1 MQIAKFTEEITITSL
16 ELVEFVNGQRGTGE
30 AELRHRD
37 FCAKVPK
44 VLGDGVCEKFRAP
57 HTNPQNGQVYYIY
70 KLPKR
75 EACLMAMSYSY
86 DLQAKVF
93 DRMTELEAKAAPVP
107 FKIPQTMAEAL
118 RLAAD
123 QSEQIEQQKVLI
135 AEAAPKVEFV
145 GRYVQAEGAKGFREV
160 AKLLQA
166 NEAEFRAFL
175 SNEKIMYRLGGDWVA
190 YQNHADA
197 RRFVVKTGVSDG
209 GHAFNSCK
217 FTPKGVAWVAGE
229 WGKYKV
235 RAASHA

>member
-1 MQIAKFTEEITITSL
+1 MQIANLKDEVTITSL
-16 ELVEFVNGQRGTGE
+16 ELVEFINAQREEGE
-30 AELRHRD
+30 AELRHD
-37 FCAKVPK
+37 NFMAKVPR
-44 VLGDGVCEKFRAP
+44 VLGENNAP
-57 HTNPQNGQVYYIY
+57 NFLGTQAYGNNNTRNIYI
-70 KLPKR
+70 LPKR

-166 NEAEFRAFL
+166 NEVEFRAFL

-197 RRFVVKTGVSDG
+197 GRFVVKTGVSDG

-235 RAASHA
+235 RAASHD